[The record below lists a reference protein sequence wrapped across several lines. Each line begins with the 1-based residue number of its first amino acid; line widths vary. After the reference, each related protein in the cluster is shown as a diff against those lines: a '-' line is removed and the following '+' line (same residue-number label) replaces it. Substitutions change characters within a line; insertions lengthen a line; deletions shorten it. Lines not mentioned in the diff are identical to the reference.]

1 MPVADLGEG
10 PGGPPPLSFLDQNEA
25 RRAEKKIFVAAP
37 PPPPLSQ
44 GVEEYIFRC
53 AQGPYCRLPL
63 SLETIM
69 TNQLRTEGIILWN
82 RDITDAKGLT
92 KFGSL

>member
-1 MPVADLGEG
+1 MPEAHPGEG
-10 PGGPPPLSFLDQNEA
+10 PGGPAPLSFLDQNEA
-25 RRAEKKIFVAAP
+25 RRTEKNFFEAV

-53 AQGPYCRLPL
+53 AQGPHCRLPL

-69 TNQLRTEGIILWN
+69 TNQLRTEGIIQWN
-82 RDITDAKGLT
+82 RDITNAKGLT

>member
-25 RRAEKKIFVAAP
+25 LRAEKNFFEAA

-44 GVEEYIFRC
+44 GVDEYIVRC

-82 RDITDAKGLT
+82 RDITNAKGLT

>member
-10 PGGPPPLSFLDQNEA
+10 PGGPPPPLSFLDQNEA
-25 RRAEKKIFVAAP
+25 RRAEKKIFEAAP
-37 PPPPLSQ
+37 PPLISGCG
-44 GVEEYIFRC
+44 GVY
-53 AQGPYCRLPL
+53 LPL
-63 SLETIM
+63 RPGASLETIM

-82 RDITDAKGLT
+82 CDITNAKGLT